1 MKEKTNSRSKAKRVL
16 YMALLSLATVGATL
30 VARHP
35 IQAPYDEGGA
45 EAAIRPEA
53 KRRASNA
60 DDEPLCG
67 SEAPDDEPSP
77 TPYDGYGAETA
88 DYFEQPGFAAEYFAN
103 LTEHFPTNNANN
115 CGYVA
120 AAMLLSYYDTYWNGS
135 IIPNWFNNPM
145 ASRVHLDDS
154 HYSSPGVNDFYAPV
168 WTERNP
174 RMDPPEDGDNDS
186 EYARRYY
193 ENEREAYHEY
203 LDRMLAYTN
212 DNIVSELYSIAL
224 DPAVGAYR
232 FDIEPKPLLN
242 VVRMQTVVNH
252 FLAKNG
258 LQGKI
263 EMNAIKLL
271 DFNNVTEK
279 EEYQRELLRKEAISA
294 LKEGRPIVL
303 SGKLSKYKYKDG
315 IDGGGNSTS
324 TSFHAVIAYGLD
336 EDYHIIGH
344 MGWKGRDDY
353 SRAILDKEFEYFT
366 GFAYLDISPELEFT
380 PGNYR
385 FYDHGFLNATD
396 LPSHIHGNRVVID
409 YGDSFFHVRQCICGD
424 FYYEPHTEAIE
435 QVDDQFH
442 RVYCE
447 KCGHEEVAAH
457 RIIPIH
463 DVGWY
468 CADCGAMFTYSHPP
482 VITPWNPSH
491 D

>member
-1 MKEKTNSRSKAKRVL
+1 M
-16 YMALLSLATVGATL
+16 
-30 VARHP
+30 
-35 IQAPYDEGGA
+35 
-45 EAAIRPEA
+45 
-53 KRRASNA
+53 
-60 DDEPLCG
+60 
-67 SEAPDDEPSP
+67 
-77 TPYDGYGAETA
+77 
-88 DYFEQPGFAAEYFAN
+88 
-103 LTEHFPTNNANN
+103 
-115 CGYVA
+115 
-120 AAMLLSYYDTYWNGS
+120 
-135 IIPNWFNNPM
+135 
-145 ASRVHLDDS
+145 
-154 HYSSPGVNDFYAPV
+154 
-168 WTERNP
+168 
-174 RMDPPEDGDNDS
+174 
-186 EYARRYY
+186 
-193 ENEREAYHEY
+193 
-203 LDRMLAYTN
+203 
-212 DNIVSELYSIAL
+212 
-224 DPAVGAYR
+224 
-232 FDIEPKPLLN
+232 
-242 VVRMQTVVNH
+242 
-252 FLAKNG
+252 
-258 LQGKI
+258 
-263 EMNAIKLL
+263 
-271 DFNNVTEK
+271 
-279 EEYQRELLRKEAISA
+279 
-294 LKEGRPIVL
+294 
-303 SGKLSKYKYKDG
+303 
-315 IDGGGNSTS
+315 
-324 TSFHAVIAYGLD
+324 IAYGLD